1 MTSQRP
7 ASGLLPQAPAS
18 RPAWA
23 PGDTPIAMVMISLN
37 EAHNMAAVL
46 DNLAGFA
53 QEVFLVDSYSS
64 DRTVDLALERGVH
77 VVQRRFRGFGDQ
89 WNYAMMA
96 LPVTAPWTMKLDP
109 DERLTD
115 DLKQSIRRILAAGEA
130 EAFTVRRRLWFMGQ
144 PLPAT
149 QVILRGWR
157 TGTCRFS
164 DVLVNEHPLVTAR
177 TVAADGI
184 LEHHDSPDLHHW
196 TDKQNRYS
204 TAEAISA
211 FRGLKLSATPR
222 LFGTALERRMWLK
235 RNFHRLPFRYTI
247 LHAYN
252 LFATGAWRAGAV
264 GRVWARLRV
273 QVHLARELKLM
284 DMTLSGKIYE
294 LPEPPVGQPHPGAVQ
309 ADDTEPAPQP
319 GASAARSRD

>member
-1 MTSQRP
+1 MTSQPP

-23 PGDTPIAMVMISLN
+23 PGDTPIAVVMISLN

-53 QEVFLVDSYSS
+53 QQVFLVDSYSS

-89 WNYAMMA
+89 WNYAMTA

-115 DLKQSIRRILAAGEA
+115 DLKQSIRRILAAGGA

-164 DVLVNEHPLVTAR
+164 DVLVNEHPLVTAQ

-273 QVHLARELKLM
+273 QVHHAIELKLM
-284 DMTLSGKIYE
+284 DMVRSGRPYE
-294 LPEPPVGQPHPGAVQ
+294 LPDVQPGRAHPGALQ
-309 ADDTEPAPQP
+309 AEGGKSEAHTS
-319 GASAARSRD
+319 GTSLLSGG

>member
-1 MTSQRP
+1 MTSPTSAPSQP
-7 ASGLLPQAPAS
+7 SQPAS
-18 RPAWA
+18 RPVWV
-23 PGDTPIAMVMISLN
+23 PGDTPIAVVMISLN
-37 EAHNMAAVL
+37 EAHNIAAVL
-46 DNLAGFA
+46 DNLSGFA
-53 QEVFLVDSYSS
+53 REVFLVDSYSS

-89 WNYAMMA
+89 WNYAMTA

-115 DLKQSIRRILAAGEA
+115 ELKQSIRRILSAGEA
-130 EAFTVRRRLWFMGQ
+130 EAFTVCRRLWFMRR

-164 DVLVNEHPLVTAR
+164 DVLVNEHPLVTGR
-177 TVAADGI
+177 TLAADGI

-235 RNFHRLPFRYTI
+235 RNFHRVPFRYPL

-252 LFATGAWRAGAV
+252 LLATGAWRAGTA
-264 GRVWARLRV
+264 GHVWARLRV
-273 QVHLARELKLM
+273 QVHRAIELKLV
-284 DMTLSGKIYE
+284 DMIRSGKPYE
-294 LPEPPVGQPHPGAVQ
+294 LSEVQLGQPHPGAIQ
-309 ADDTEPAPQP
+309 ADRGDADGQRGDRPLQT
-319 GASAARSRD
+319 GG